1 MIDATC
7 HVGGI
12 YRGIKMIDIKNIKA
26 ILFDSGRVLN
36 RPRTGHWFMPPNFF
50 KYVDKDKFKTL
61 DENIIDEAFS
71 KGDKY
76 FRNHPL
82 ILTELE
88 EFEHFVE
95 FYNIFAKE
103 LPDLQISDDNILEV
117 ARDTVYNDDKF
128 EFFEDVLQ
136 VIPKLS
142 QNYKLGVVS
151 DTWPSLER
159 VFKNAGLREYFSSFV
174 MSSVLGVLKPH
185 ELMFSTALSQ
195 LNIKPEEAIF
205 IDDNIINVKAAI
217 KLGMQGIVILRGD
230 KLKEDTDILCID
242 NLSELEEL
250 FIK

>member
-1 MIDATC
+1 MIDT
-7 HVGGI
+7 
-12 YRGIKMIDIKNIKA
+12 KNIKA

-36 RPRTGHWFMPPNFF
+36 KPRTGHWFMPPNFF
-50 KYVDKDKFKTL
+50 KYVDKNKFEAL
-61 DENIIDEAFS
+61 DLDLIEKAFN

-76 FRNHPL
+76 FHNHPL

-88 EFEHFVE
+88 ELEHFVE
-95 FYNIFAKE
+95 FYSIFAKE
-103 LPDLQISDDNILEV
+103 LPDLEVSANYILEI
-117 ARDTVYNDDKF
+117 ARDTVYNDEKF
-128 EFFEDVLQ
+128 EFFQDVFE

-142 QNYKLGVVS
+142 QHYKLGVIS

-159 VFKNAGLREYFSSFV
+159 VFKNVGLRDYFSSFV

-185 ELMFSTALSQ
+185 ELMFNTALAQ
-195 LNIKPEEAIF
+195 LNIKAEEAIF
-205 IDDNIINVKAAI
+205 IDDNIANVEAAI

-230 KLKEDTDILCID
+230 ELKEDTDVLCID

>member
-1 MIDATC
+1 MLDT
-7 HVGGI
+7 
-12 YRGIKMIDIKNIKA
+12 KNIKA

-50 KYVDKDKFKTL
+50 KYVDKNKFEAL
-61 DENIIDEAFS
+61 DINLIEKVFY

-76 FRNHPL
+76 FHKHPL
-82 ILTELE
+82 ILTEIE
-88 EFEHFVE
+88 ELEHFVE
-95 FYNIFAKE
+95 FYNIFATE
-103 LPDLQISDDNILEV
+103 LPDLEISADYILEI
-117 ARDTVYNDDKF
+117 AKDTVYNDDKF
-128 EFFEDVLQ
+128 EFFEDVFE

-142 QNYKLGVVS
+142 QHYKLGVVS

-185 ELMFSTALSQ
+185 ELMFNTALSE

-205 IDDNIINVKAAI
+205 IDDNIVNVKAAI

-230 KLKEDTDILCID
+230 ELIEETDILCID

>member
-1 MIDATC
+1 MIDT
-7 HVGGI
+7 
-12 YRGIKMIDIKNIKA
+12 KNIKA

-50 KYVDKDKFKTL
+50 KYVDKNKFEAL
-61 DENIIDEAFS
+61 DINLIEKVFY

-76 FRNHPL
+76 FHKHPL
-82 ILTELE
+82 ILTEIE
-88 EFEHFVE
+88 ELEHFVE
-95 FYNIFAKE
+95 LYNIFATE
-103 LPDLQISDDNILEV
+103 LPDLEISADYILEI
-117 ARDTVYNDDKF
+117 AKDTVYNDDKF
-128 EFFEDVLQ
+128 EFFEDVFE

-142 QNYKLGVVS
+142 QHYKLGVVS

-185 ELMFSTALSQ
+185 ELMFNTALSE

-205 IDDNIINVKAAI
+205 IDDNIVNVKAAI

-230 KLKEDTDILCID
+230 ELIEETDILCID

>member
-1 MIDATC
+1 MIDT
-7 HVGGI
+7 
-12 YRGIKMIDIKNIKA
+12 KNIKA

-50 KYVDKDKFKTL
+50 KYVDKNKFKAL
-61 DENIIDEAFS
+61 DINLIEKAFY

-76 FRNHPL
+76 FHKHPL
-82 ILTELE
+82 ILTEIE
-88 EFEHFVE
+88 ELEHFVE
-95 FYNIFAKE
+95 FYNIFATE
-103 LPDLQISDDNILEV
+103 LPDLEISADYILEI
-117 ARDTVYNDDKF
+117 AKDTVYNDDKF
-128 EFFEDVLQ
+128 EFFEAVFE

-142 QNYKLGVVS
+142 QYYKLGVVS

-185 ELMFSTALSQ
+185 ELMFNTALLQ

-205 IDDNIINVKAAI
+205 IDDNIVNVEASI

-230 KLKEDTDILCID
+230 ELKEETDILCID
-242 NLSELEEL
+242 DLSELEEL

>member
-1 MIDATC
+1 MLDT
-7 HVGGI
+7 
-12 YRGIKMIDIKNIKA
+12 KNIKA

-50 KYVDKDKFKTL
+50 KYVDKDKFQAL
-61 DENIIDEAFS
+61 DINLIEKAFY

-76 FRNHPL
+76 FHKHPL
-82 ILTELE
+82 ILTEIE
-88 EFEHFVE
+88 EFEHFIE
-95 FYNIFAKE
+95 FYNILAKE
-103 LPDLQISDDNILEV
+103 LPELEISEDYIFEI
-117 ARDTVYNDDKF
+117 AKDTVYNDEKF
-128 EFFEDVLQ
+128 EFFEDVFE

-142 QNYKLGVVS
+142 QHYKLGVVS

-159 VFKNAGLREYFSSFV
+159 VFKNAGLREHFSSFV

-185 ELMFSTALSQ
+185 ELMFNTALLE

-205 IDDNIINVKAAI
+205 IDDNIVNVEAAI

-230 KLKEDTDILCID
+230 ELQKDTDILCID

-250 FIK
+250 FIN